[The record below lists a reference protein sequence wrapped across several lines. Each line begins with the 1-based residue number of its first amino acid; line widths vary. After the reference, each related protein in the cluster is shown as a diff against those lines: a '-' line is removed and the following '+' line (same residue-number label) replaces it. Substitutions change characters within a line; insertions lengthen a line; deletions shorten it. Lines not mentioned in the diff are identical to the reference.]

1 MKRNQSPAQT
11 IRFRRWS
18 RKSYAAFAS
27 IGRCVTIG
35 CLRKNVADSSL
46 RKQDTVRTIPY
57 SIHTM
62 TIDELK
68 ARVLAGIDISPD
80 QAAWLANTADR
91 EALYAAA
98 HEITVQCSQHEFDMC
113 SIINAKSGRC
123 PENCKW
129 CAQSSH
135 YHTQADVY
143 NLLSAE
149 ECLEQAQYNE
159 RQDVNRFSLVTSGRK
174 PSLKQ

>member
-1 MKRNQSPAQT
+1 
-11 IRFRRWS
+11 
-18 RKSYAAFAS
+18 
-27 IGRCVTIG
+27 
-35 CLRKNVADSSL
+35 
-46 RKQDTVRTIPY
+46 
-57 SIHTM
+57 M

-123 PENCKW
+123 PRKLQMVRTIFPTITPEPTFTTYSPLKN
-129 CAQSSH
+129 ASNRH
-135 YHTQADVY
+135 NTM
-143 NLLSAE
+143 NGR
-149 ECLEQAQYNE
+149 N
-159 RQDVNRFSLVTSGRK
+159 VNRLLPRYERTETLSQTIGTTL
-174 PSLKQ
+174 

>member
-1 MKRNQSPAQT
+1 MRHNRLSAQE
-11 IRFRRWS
+11 RGRQ
-18 RKSYAAFAS
+18 FATEAGHGS
-27 IGRCVTIG
+27 DYP
-35 CLRKNVADSSL
+35 LFYSHHDY
-46 RKQDTVRTIPY
+46 QRT
-57 SIHTM
+57 
-62 TIDELK
+62 E

-135 YHTQADVY
+135 YHTRADVY

-159 RQDVNRFSLVTSGRK
+159 RQDVNRLLPRYERTETLSQTIGTTL
-174 PSLKQ
+174 

>member
-1 MKRNQSPAQT
+1 
-11 IRFRRWS
+11 
-18 RKSYAAFAS
+18 
-27 IGRCVTIG
+27 
-35 CLRKNVADSSL
+35 
-46 RKQDTVRTIPY
+46 
-57 SIHTM
+57 M

-98 HEITVQCSQHEFDMC
+98 HEITTKCAQREFDMC

-129 CAQSSH
+129 CAQSAH
-135 YHTQADVY
+135 YHTKADIY
-143 NLLSAE
+143 DLLPAE
-149 ECLEQAQYNE
+149 ECLKQAQYNE
-159 RQDVNRFSLVTSGRK
+159 RQDINRFSLVTSGR
-174 PSLKQ
+174 